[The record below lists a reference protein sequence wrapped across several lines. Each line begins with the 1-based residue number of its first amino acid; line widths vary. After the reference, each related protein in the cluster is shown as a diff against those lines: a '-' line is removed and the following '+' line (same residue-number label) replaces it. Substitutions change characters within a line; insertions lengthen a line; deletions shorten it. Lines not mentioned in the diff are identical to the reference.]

1 MAEIG
6 IIASVIQIVGLGTRL
21 SLGLYKFGVTM
32 SSATQDVTRVA
43 NGVNLFCLMLR
54 QVGTTLEEDTIHSPE
69 AVETVQEI
77 VQQCRHV
84 FDEIGKMLAKFKS
97 LGDDSKGPHIVDKW
111 KWSIYKPKSTIFWD
125 ILTLL
130 NHSVDKMLRLCDRR
144 QQQTSSSGMAEKNSR
159 VAEERLQMESLI
171 IEQQLSVIK
180 TGQLFEAYQNDRSA
194 AVALEQGD
202 QDPEQLALKLHSEF
216 TKCVGFTL
224 FQEPSCA
231 LGTIDASPTDV
242 ECLTLVLR
250 HSNGYIDYLLAR
262 WTRLREIEER
272 IRLKVE
278 QPLNEN
284 ALSKPVP
291 TRLLSQGG
299 YGQRSRGQSAR
310 VESDDSEDE
319 AAPAYQEAPW
329 IGPDAETLGAYRAYP
344 PHELAAHSPRD
355 EPRGGVPIPTLS
367 STPRISIPNS
377 QPKMP
382 PKSPSYLSPN
392 PSRLPASPPL
402 SPLAPGNVYSRSAP
416 FESHVRP
423 DGFES
428 AELGIPWRLRLH
440 TIYWD
445 FLDSKVVASNTE
457 YPPIE
462 AWRDRDTRTEIRSS
476 WVGKEAIEEAG
487 YRYNVHEL
495 GESSEICYSIYG
507 ALNLAQVEK
516 LIQRT
521 VSIYRQKTASA
532 SEAHPQPPH
541 QTASYTY
548 KPDHY
553 TAARPPPQYIDTRSS
568 PRSSTIRFAT
578 SPTSQQNDYA
588 DASRDRDRDRD
599 RDRKYASSEDAHRK
613 RRHSSGAQDKGKG
626 RSSTVATLG
635 KIGGIAALLE
645 GLDSL

>member
-77 VQQCRHV
+77 MQQCRHV

-111 KWSIYKPKSTIFWD
+111 KWSIHKPKIDYLLGHLDSLK
-125 ILTLL
+125 LTL
-130 NHSVDKMLRLCDRR
+130 SVMLQTLHAAKITAWIRR

-231 LGTIDASPTDV
+231 LGTIDASPTDA

-278 QPLNEN
+278 QPLSEN

-310 VESDDSEDE
+310 KPSVRIVRIPRTNLQHTVRGTNHGE
-319 AAPAYQEAPW
+319 ACPYRPSHLPPEYRYQ
-329 IGPDAETLGAYRAYP
+329 T
-344 PHELAAHSPRD
+344 HSP
-355 EPRGGVPIPTLS
+355 ECHLNHPPTSLP
-367 STPRISIPNS
+367 T
-377 QPKMP
+377 
-382 PKSPSYLSPN
+382 SPS
-392 PSRLPASPPL
+392 
-402 SPLAPGNVYSRSAP
+402 
-416 FESHVRP
+416 HMRP

-457 YPPIE
+457 YPPVE

-521 VSIYRQKTASA
+521 VAIYRQKTASA
-532 SEAHPQPPH
+532 SEARPQPPH

>member
-130 NHSVDKMLRLCDRR
+130 R
-144 QQQTSSSGMAEKNSR
+144 MAEKNSR

-231 LGTIDASPTDV
+231 LGTIDASPTDA

-457 YPPIE
+457 YPPVE

-507 ALNLAQVEK
+507 ALNL
-516 LIQRT
+516 
-521 VSIYRQKTASA
+521 
-532 SEAHPQPPH
+532 
-541 QTASYTY
+541 
-548 KPDHY
+548 
-553 TAARPPPQYIDTRSS
+553 
-568 PRSSTIRFAT
+568 
-578 SPTSQQNDYA
+578 
-588 DASRDRDRDRD
+588 
-599 RDRKYASSEDAHRK
+599 
-613 RRHSSGAQDKGKG
+613 
-626 RSSTVATLG
+626 
-635 KIGGIAALLE
+635 
-645 GLDSL
+645 